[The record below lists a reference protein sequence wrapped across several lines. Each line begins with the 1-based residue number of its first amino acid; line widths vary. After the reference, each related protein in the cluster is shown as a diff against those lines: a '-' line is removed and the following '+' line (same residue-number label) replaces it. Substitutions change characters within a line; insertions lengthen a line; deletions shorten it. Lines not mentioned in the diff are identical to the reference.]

1 MYNRNIKFTM
11 EEIKTKVCRKCGRE
25 LPAESFFKN
34 HTCKD
39 GVDTICKE
47 CKTAYQKEWQKK
59 NRERKKARKIE
70 EERIAFESKYKIY
83 TCKELA
89 PFTPRELMLELKAR
103 GYTGD
108 LLYQEVKVTEHR
120 INLSKLE

>member
-1 MYNRNIKFTM
+1 M
-11 EEIKTKVCRKCGRE
+11 ETKVCNKCGRE
-25 LPAESFFKN
+25 LPVESFGKN

-39 GVDTICKE
+39 GRCGTCKD
-47 CKTAYQKEWQKK
+47 CKNAYTKEWWKK
-59 NRERKKARKIE
+59 NQEKKKAQAKE
-70 EERIAFESKYKIY
+70 NERIEFEKKYKIY

-108 LLYQEVKVTEHR
+108 LLYQEVKITEHR